1 MSWELLFASE
11 TADRAAA
18 TLLHSLWQAALLAV
32 AAAVVCRLGR
42 LAVTAQYLVYA
53 TALAVCATAL
63 PLTYWMIDAERRPV
77 VAAATKAAP
86 GESRESANGASP
98 VGSVSVEVWATA
110 VRQPL
115 RPRSRPSIPDSTVR
129 ASSFAATWQRAIPWL
144 LACYAVGVIGM
155 LVRLALGVVGAER
168 LRRAAI
174 PITDGPVM
182 RALTAA
188 RRRWPLHRA
197 PLVAR
202 SEQVVVPALVGLLQP
217 TILLP
222 VSSAAGLT
230 PHELELVLAHELAHV
245 VRRDLWVT
253 LFQRIVETVL
263 FFNPAIW
270 YLSRRTSMLREF
282 CADEAACRETSTR
295 AATLRVDYAT
305 ALLHMAELAR
315 PSLRGKPAL
324 LALAAA
330 GRSPSE
336 FRRRIAR
343 LLGEP
348 VREPLQASRSGLA
361 LVALATVALAVGVA
375 WAEPSEKPA
384 NRAELTASGESK
396 SEASE
401 SHGTSEKLV
410 ERLTK
415 LLPPL
420 TEVDRAV
427 ANARA
432 RTFGLGAVDHI
443 SMRDR
448 SWSGPVTET
457 FQPDDGSLASLWA
470 ARGKQVDEKMRRL
483 ADFTMTVAW
492 SGPQLLVQSDSP
504 VTVGAGTP
512 PGLYTQS
519 RYWDGAEGWL
529 GEISPDQR
537 RIYQYA
543 QVDKLME
550 YLIPAQFPFWEGA
563 GGRLPWQGGTVVLQE
578 YQVAPELTRY
588 QHEGVETIDGV
599 ECDVYAGPARSERL
613 WIEKASGLVKATS
626 RYYWGESLPNYVAE
640 LVAEAA
646 GRTFRDEREYHD
658 WLKQQ
663 PAKAQ
668 ELLTAHSAAAHWH
681 LMKPGNLTVYSD
693 YRELQP
699 EVEFPMRAERVVV
712 HPNHPGEGFKYYR
725 SEAEVTDVTEK
736 FDIRKLAVQALP
748 RIGDAMTDRRAEP
761 PVDYTWP
768 GDQAAALTTTR
779 ELRDAK
785 VAEMK
790 NKAEQDRLI
799 NETPI
804 SSVGDAIKIL
814 TEGPNVEPTK
824 VWVRAIKYLAD
835 HKEETLPAVVAA
847 LDAEERDHPI
857 SKLAFALR
865 AMGDPRAV
873 PALIRALPKTLLPS
887 RSDYGLLLDGQGSD
901 HDELLRFIVA
911 HDQGNGDDG
920 DMFTYGRAFREV
932 AVTLQKLSGQDFDE
946 MELNWIHRSEAPA
959 QLALQQEQFHRV
971 AQRWAQWWEANWES
985 LTDDESYSTVN
996 LPALAQAAPPAG
1008 GQVLPAGPGVT
1019 LEDTRSGWIVQS
1031 AHESSKRCFVDLDTM
1046 REGGWPDSLPPIDE
1060 IGADSPEL
1068 LAWARREGF
1077 DLMGLTFTPPGE
1089 SEPLYCLKPLGMEA
1103 WKMSPSELRELKWS
1117 AAGKREYPLSQPVEL
1132 MVPRRKILPPF
1143 DQAVDGD
1150 SFLYLSR
1157 EGTAGVVRMT
1167 AQVPE
1172 NSTPGGYSDDQFE
1185 PTGFYPGVK
1194 VTFAMLQ
1201 KSDEAPE
1208 AKAPSGGIRCR
1219 QRPRLCQRRTSQSLR
1234 RRRRS
1239 WRINH
1244 RRFRN

>member
-1 MSWELLFASE
+1 M
-11 TADRAAA
+11 
-18 TLLHSLWQAALLAV
+18 
-32 AAAVVCRLGR
+32 
-42 LAVTAQYLVYA
+42 
-53 TALAVCATAL
+53 
-63 PLTYWMIDAERRPV
+63 
-77 VAAATKAAP
+77 
-86 GESRESANGASP
+86 
-98 VGSVSVEVWATA
+98 
-110 VRQPL
+110 
-115 RPRSRPSIPDSTVR
+115 
-129 ASSFAATWQRAIPWL
+129 
-144 LACYAVGVIGM
+144 
-155 LVRLALGVVGAER
+155 
-168 LRRAAI
+168 
-174 PITDGPVM
+174 
-182 RALTAA
+182 
-188 RRRWPLHRA
+188 
-197 PLVAR
+197 
-202 SEQVVVPALVGLLQP
+202 
-217 TILLP
+217 
-222 VSSAAGLT
+222 
-230 PHELELVLAHELAHV
+230 
-245 VRRDLWVT
+245 
-253 LFQRIVETVL
+253 
-263 FFNPAIW
+263 
-270 YLSRRTSMLREF
+270 
-282 CADEAACRETSTR
+282 
-295 AATLRVDYAT
+295 
-305 ALLHMAELAR
+305 
-315 PSLRGKPAL
+315 
-324 LALAAA
+324 AA

-361 LVALATVALAVGVA
+361 LVALATVALAVGVV
-375 WAEPSEKPA
+375 WAEPSEKAP

-396 SEASE
+396 SEAGE
-401 SHGTSEKLV
+401 SDETAEKLV
-410 ERLTK
+410 ERLAK

-420 TEVDRAV
+420 TEADRAV

-443 SMRDR
+443 SMRDQ

-483 ADFTMTVAW
+483 ADFTTTVAW
-492 SGPQLLVQSDSP
+492 SGPQLLVQLDSP
-504 VTVGAGTP
+504 MSVGAETP

-519 RYWDGAEGWL
+519 RYWDGVEGWL
-529 GEISPDQR
+529 GEISPEQR

-563 GGRLPWQGGTVVLQE
+563 GGQLPWQGGAVVLRE

-588 QHEGVETIDGV
+588 QHEGTETIDGV

-626 RYYWGESLPNYVAE
+626 RYYWGESLPNYATE

-646 GRTFRDEREYHD
+646 GRAFRDEREYHD

-668 ELLTAHSAAAHWH
+668 ELLTAHSAAAHWP

-748 RIGDAMTDRRAEP
+748 RVGDAMTDRRAEP

-768 GDQAAALTTTR
+768 DNQVAAQTTTR
-779 ELRDAK
+779 DLRDAK
-785 VAEMK
+785 AAEMK

-804 SSVGDAIKIL
+804 NSVADSIKVL

-835 HKEETLPAVVAA
+835 HKEEALPAVVAA
-847 LDAEERDHPI
+847 LDEEERDHPI

-873 PALIRALPKTLLPS
+873 PALIRALPKTLVPS
-887 RSDYGLLLDGQGSD
+887 RSDYGLPVDGGGDD
-901 HDELLRFIVA
+901 HDELLRFITA
-911 HDQGNGDDG
+911 HDQGDGDDG

-932 AVTLQKLSGQDFDE
+932 AVTLQKLTDQDFDE

-959 QLALQQEQFHRV
+959 QVALQREQFHRV
-971 AQRWAQWWEANWES
+971 AQRWAEWWEANWR
-985 LTDDESYSTVN
+985 TMVDEEAYASVN
-996 LPALAQAAPPAG
+996 LPPLAKAVLPQAAARQSPS
-1008 GQVLPAGPGVT
+1008 GPGVRM
-1019 LEDTRSGWIVQS
+1019 EDTRSGWIVQS
-1031 AHESSKRCFVDLDTM
+1031 AHESTDRCFVDLDTM
-1046 REGGWPDSLPPIDE
+1046 REGGWPESLPPIEE

-1077 DLMGLTFTPPGE
+1077 DLMGVSFTPPGE
-1089 SEPLYCLKPLGMEA
+1089 TEPLYCLMPLLGMDVR
-1103 WKMSPSELRELKWS
+1103 KITPRELQELKKGATVRRIYS
-1117 AAGKREYPLSQPVEL
+1117 DSQVKL
-1132 MVPRRKILPPF
+1132 MVPQRKIMPPF
-1143 DQAVDGD
+1143 DHEVGGD
-1150 SFLYLSR
+1150 SFLYLTQ

-1167 AQVPE
+1167 AQVPKD
-1172 NSTPGGYSDDQFE
+1172 SPPGGYSDDQFE
-1185 PTGFYPGVK
+1185 PTGFYPGAK
-1194 VTFAMLQ
+1194 VTFAELR
-1201 KSDEAPE
+1201 KSDAAEPPTNDEAPLPDSPAPKSTKPANPPTE
-1208 AKAPSGGIRCR
+1208 TAPKDQSSTIQKLKVIVVDEAGQPIEGALVRQNHVHLPPGVPDDGKHLEIKNENYRTDMAGEATVTWEGESVDLRIWASHPDRVPLHAMWAPKFQTDGDKIPAEFRFELQPGTTIGGVVRDEAGEPVVGAKVDIVNQAAFTLAGPTTQPGKRPVAVPWLAEGDSAVVTDAEGRWKATNIPSDEELNRPQYVEGRYVQDGKIIHHPQDDKGMRIAPKFLGPPLRLQITHEKFAPYDGWRDWQKAGAPSLSELREEKAIVVVKPKVKKTENANAKASEVRTESAPTISG
-1219 QRPRLCQRRTSQSLR
+1219 PY
-1234 RRRRS
+1234 
-1239 WRINH
+1239 
-1244 RRFRN
+1244 